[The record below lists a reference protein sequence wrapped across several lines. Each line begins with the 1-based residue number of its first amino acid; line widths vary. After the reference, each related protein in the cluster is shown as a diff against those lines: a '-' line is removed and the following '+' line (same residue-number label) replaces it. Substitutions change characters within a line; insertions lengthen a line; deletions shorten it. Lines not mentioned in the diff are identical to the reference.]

1 MEILN
6 EKKNLEEY
14 DNPELYDKENN
25 PYIDDVKFL
34 MKWAQKKGGPIID
47 LACGTGRATIPLAEK
62 GFELLGV
69 DIHTGMLELA
79 RKKTDGKN
87 LPVSWVEQDCTKL
100 DLGIKSPFIYMVGN
114 SFQHF
119 LTNEVQNQLLTSIRN
134 HLEENG
140 VFVFGTRFPSAD
152 ELLQPPTEE
161 YWKSYRD
168 EETGRIV
175 DVSTINNYDSLTQ
188 VQHYITI
195 RRSKDEN
202 GNIVSETKSN
212 IALRY
217 VFPQEMKRL
226 LNENGLE
233 VLEIYRDWNENPLTS
248 DSYQMIYVCQK
259 K

>member
-1 MEILN
+1 MKIRT
-6 EKKNLEEY
+6 EKDNLEEY
-14 DNPELYDKENN
+14 NDPNLYDKENN
-25 PYIDDVKFL
+25 PYIDDIKFL
-34 MKWAQKKGGPIID
+34 MKWAEKKGSPIID
-47 LACGTGRATIPLAEK
+47 LACGTGRATIPLGEK
-62 GFELLGV
+62 GYELLGV

-87 LPVSWVEQDCTKL
+87 LPITWVEQDCTKL
-100 DLGIKSPFIYMVGN
+100 DLGVKSPFIYMVGN

-119 LTNEVQNQLLTSIRN
+119 LTNEVQNQLLTSISD
-134 HLEENG
+134 HLDEDG

-152 ELLQPPTEE
+152 ELLQPATEE

-168 EETGRIV
+168 EEIGRIV
-175 DVSTINNYDSLTQ
+175 DVYTISNYDSLTQ
-188 VQHYITI
+188 VQHYTTI
-195 RRSKDEN
+195 RRSKDDH

-226 LNENGLE
+226 LSENGLE
-233 VLEIYRDWNENPLTS
+233 IVEVYRDWNENSLSS
-248 DSYQMIYVCQK
+248 DSDQMIYVCQK